1 MSNKTG
7 RGKTPSQ
14 ATRNELWA
22 RSAGVCQKP
31 GCGKVLYRDEGPYW
45 EPINLGEM
53 AHNVA
58 SSAQGP
64 RGDSRSADLSD
75 DPDNLLMLCG
85 THHAAVDR
93 LVGAYREATLTG
105 WKRRHEQRVLAAA
118 LLTQGDVAIPLV
130 VHATQIGGHRVT
142 VDDQLVVGALL
153 EHGLTPAHIKP
164 YRIVL
169 NTDAQPDD
177 ADAYWAMQIN
187 SLRQELKHC
196 QAMLTREWLD
206 APWAVFALAEMPVLM
221 ALGNALGDKVAT
233 LNFSYARHVPSWA
246 YQSPDAEAPV
256 FTYKVPD
263 SLSDR
268 AVALVLDLSATV
280 ESARV
285 ESAFGGEHM
294 TIIRLSCP
302 TPSTELVQSEAC
314 VTAFKRTVRQCL
326 IDIETRSSRDT
337 PIHVFP
343 CMPAALAVA
352 CGSCVMPKVSN
363 PLVIYDAKNPGGT
376 FRPTLTLPLPLTA
389 ANEVAAVS

>member
-1 MSNKTG
+1 MTKTTG

-14 ATRNELWA
+14 ATKNELWA

-31 GCGKVLYRDEGPYW
+31 GCGRVLYRDEGPYW

-64 RGDSRSADLSD
+64 RGGSRSADLSD

-85 THHAAVDR
+85 THHTAVDR
-93 LVGAYREATLTG
+93 LVGAYREATLRG

-118 LLTQGDVAIPLV
+118 LQTQGDVAIPLV

-142 VDDQLVVGALL
+142 VDDQLVVSAIL
-153 EHGLTPAHIKP
+153 EHGLTPAHVKP

-177 ADAYWAMQIN
+177 VDAYWAMQIN
-187 SLRQELKHC
+187 TLRQELKHC
-196 QAMLTREWLD
+196 QAMLTREWSN

-221 ALGNALGDKVAT
+221 ALGNALGDKSAT

-246 YQSPDAEAPV
+246 YQTPDAEAPN
-256 FTYKVPD
+256 FTYEVRD
-263 SLSDR
+263 DLRDR
-268 AVALVLDLSATV
+268 AVALVLELSAAV
-280 ESARV
+280 ETARV
-285 ESAFGGEHM
+285 ETALGSDRTA
-294 TIIRLSCP
+294 IVRLSCP

-326 IDIETRSSRDT
+326 TDIETASSRDT
-337 PIHVFP
+337 QIHVFP

-352 CGSCVMPKVSN
+352 FGSCVMPKVSN
-363 PLVIYDAKNPGGT
+363 PLVIYDAKNRGGE

-389 ANEVAAVS
+389 ANELAAVS